1 MDRMGLGR
9 HKSHDIDHGVIFGS
23 LAVVLIV
30 INLETKDMV
39 LVSNAL
45 EGLESMLLIF
55 AAVRLRFTRPDLR
68 RPTKLC
74 GDAPPVFM
82 MLLLVF
88 PLACSG
94 FVVGWAF
101 TSLIPAAISGV
112 FLFSGLM
119 YGIQAEFQSFR
130 ARYQPV
136 RRTSEHAPVP
146 IAA

>member
-1 MDRMGLGR
+1 MGLGR
-9 HKSHDIDHGVIFGS
+9 YKSHDIDHGVIFGS

-39 LVSNAL
+39 LISNAL
-45 EGLESMLLIF
+45 EGLETMLLIF
-55 AAVRLRFTRPDLR
+55 AAMRLRFTRPDLR

-74 GDAPPVFM
+74 GDAPPIFM
-82 MLLLVF
+82 ILLLIF

-101 TSLIPAAISGV
+101 TSVIPAAITSV

-130 ARYQPV
+130 ARYQLV
-136 RRTSEHAPVP
+136 HQRSEP
-146 IAA
+146 AAA